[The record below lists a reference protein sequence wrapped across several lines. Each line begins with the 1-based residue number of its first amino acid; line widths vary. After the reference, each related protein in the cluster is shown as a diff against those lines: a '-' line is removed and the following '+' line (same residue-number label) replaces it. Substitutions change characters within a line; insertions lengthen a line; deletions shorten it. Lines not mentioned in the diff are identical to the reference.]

1 MAMWKFAEAITA
13 GRPIQLY
20 NHGCME
26 RDFTYVDDVVE
37 SIVRL
42 ADLPARPAP
51 DWTGHAPRP
60 ATSSAPWRVYNIGN
74 HSPVQVEYV
83 VDLLERHLGRRAIRE
98 YVDMQPGDV
107 PATFADV
114 TALTAATGFQP
125 ATSIEDGVARFAAWY
140 LEYHKV

>member
-1 MAMWKFAEAITA
+1 
-13 GRPIQLY
+13 
-20 NHGCME
+20 
-26 RDFTYVDDVVE
+26 
-37 SIVRL
+37 
-42 ADLPARPAP
+42 
-51 DWTGHAPRP
+51 
-60 ATSSAPWRVYNIGN
+60 VYNIGN